1 MYLRV
6 EFNSKNEYSIDY
18 DVRGLY
24 ENFST
29 TKRELLLLATYLFR
43 IYINIRTNPVGK
55 VLSLILVDSSPYD
68 LISLSRYEEPFPS
81 ASHIY
86 RVSVARNIVHHD
98 DINLDSDIIELINE
112 KILLKRP
119 RLIEKGIDGNKRLG
133 LTLSPCI
140 MKLKG
145 FGILGSGFNYCA
157 LHSVFGLI
165 RKVADNNIDD
175 PRIERNIKT
184 CVEEISVSYLKNALT
199 PFLNA
204 EYASLELINSLNIN

>member
-119 RLIEKGIDGNKRLG
+119 RLIEKGIDCNKRLE
-133 LTLSPCI
+133 LNLSPCI
-140 MKLKG
+140 MKLNG
-145 FGILGSGFNYCA
+145 F
-157 LHSVFGLI
+157 
-165 RKVADNNIDD
+165 
-175 PRIERNIKT
+175 
-184 CVEEISVSYLKNALT
+184 
-199 PFLNA
+199 
-204 EYASLELINSLNIN
+204 

>member
-68 LISLSRYEEPFPS
+68 LIS
-81 ASHIY
+81 
-86 RVSVARNIVHHD
+86 
-98 DINLDSDIIELINE
+98 
-112 KILLKRP
+112 
-119 RLIEKGIDGNKRLG
+119 
-133 LTLSPCI
+133 
-140 MKLKG
+140 
-145 FGILGSGFNYCA
+145 
-157 LHSVFGLI
+157 
-165 RKVADNNIDD
+165 
-175 PRIERNIKT
+175 
-184 CVEEISVSYLKNALT
+184 
-199 PFLNA
+199 
-204 EYASLELINSLNIN
+204 